1 MAGSG
6 CLSYQLSERS
16 TAMRAIILDGAL
28 KNDSKTAAIA
38 ESVQQVLAST
48 GWIAEVVALREQKAA
63 YCLGCFDCWTKSPG
77 ICRIDDDGRT
87 VTAAML
93 ASDLAIYLT
102 PLTFGGYSS
111 ELKKA
116 LDRSICLVS
125 PFFTRIEGE
134 VHHKARY
141 DCYPAIL
148 GVGVTTAYNEVQAA
162 IFARLIERN
171 ALNLHAPAH
180 AAIIVH
186 NGAPATTTA
195 AALAQALAHM
205 NIDRK
210 VIA

>member
-1 MAGSG
+1 MKA
-6 CLSYQLSERS
+6 L
-16 TAMRAIILDGAL
+16 ILDGAL
-28 KNDSKTAAIA
+28 KNDASSAATV
-38 ESVQQVLAST
+38 ESVRRTMTDA
-48 GWIAEVVALREQKAA
+48 GWRVEVVALRDQKIA

-77 ICRIDDDGRT
+77 VCKIDDDGRT

-93 ASDLAIYLT
+93 ASDVVVYLT

-141 DCYPAIL
+141 DRYPAIL
-148 GVGVTTAYNEVQAA
+148 GVGVTAAYDEVQAA

-186 NGAPATTTA
+186 ADDAATTTA
-195 AALAQALAHM
+195 AALERALAHI

>member
-1 MAGSG
+1 MKA
-6 CLSYQLSERS
+6 L
-16 TAMRAIILDGAL
+16 ILNGAL
-28 KNDSKTAAIA
+28 KNDATTAATA
-38 ESVQQVLAST
+38 EFVRQAMASAGWSV
-48 GWIAEVVALREQKAA
+48 EVVALREQKIA

-77 ICRIDDDGRT
+77 VCKIDDDGRT

-93 ASDLAIYLT
+93 ASNVMVYLT

-125 PFFTRIEGE
+125 PFFTRIDGE

-141 DCYPAIL
+141 DRYPAIL
-148 GVGVTTAYNEVQAA
+148 GIGVTPAYDEVQAA

-186 NGAPATTTA
+186 DGDPATTTA
-195 AALAQALAHM
+195 AALEQALAHM
-205 NIDRK
+205 TIDRE

>member
-1 MAGSG
+1 
-6 CLSYQLSERS
+6 
-16 TAMRAIILDGAL
+16 MREEMMNALILEGAL
-28 KNDSKTAAIA
+28 PGDVATPAIA
-38 ESVQQVLAST
+38 RHLQQALMVA
-48 GWIAEVVALREQKAA
+48 GWNAEIVALCEQKIA

-77 ICRIDDDGRT
+77 LCKIDDDGRT

-93 ASDLAIYLT
+93 ASDLVIYLT

-125 PFFTRIEGE
+125 PFFTRIDGE

-141 DCYPAIL
+141 DRYPAIL
-148 GVGVTTAYNEVQAA
+148 GVGVATMPNAAQAA

-180 AAIIVH
+180 AAVIVH
-186 NGAPATTTA
+186 DGDPATTTA
-195 AALAQALAHM
+195 AALVQALAHM
-205 NIDRK
+205 NIDKK
-210 VIA
+210 VMA